1 MRTVTRRMTEAIRS
15 KAKTGVPVKRKTTT
29 TRTRMAT
36 LTWRA
41 VTKTTMMR
49 RRYYT

>member
-1 MRTVTRRMTEAIRS
+1 MTAMTRRKTEAIRS
-15 KAKTGVPVKRKTTT
+15 KAKTGVPVKRKTTR

-41 VTKTTMMR
+41 ATKTMMR
-49 RRYYT
+49 RRY